1 MFVIKCS
8 PVLFRASYV
17 YFLISELVMFVSF
30 ISELVMFVSFIS
42 ELVMFVSFISA
53 LVIMDAEFAEL
64 VTDLFSD
71 ASSDGEDSNDD
82 EPDCFGITT
91 TTTEG
96 EFSGFE
102 DVGYVDLDRHF
113 RADDDFMAGWVEG
126 SRPKQTLPFMA
137 NTGLQSHVDLPDDP
151 KPIDFLNLFLDDGH
165 FETMAEET
173 NRYLETNELRP
184 HSRFHNWK

>member
-1 MFVIKCS
+1 MFESVCQYFLGQVMFYY
-8 PVLFRASYV
+8 VLF
-17 YFLISELVMFVSF
+17 L
-30 ISELVMFVSFIS
+30 IS

-53 LVIMDAEFAEL
+53 LVIMDADFPEL

-71 ASSDGEDSNDD
+71 LSSDGDDSDDD
-82 EPDCFGITT
+82 EPDCYGITT

-102 DVGYVDLDRHF
+102 NVGYVDLDRHF
-113 RADDDFMAGWVEG
+113 RADDDFMARWVEG
-126 SRPKQTLPFMA
+126 SRPQQTLPITA
-137 NTGLQSHVDLPDDP
+137 HTGLRHHVDLPDDP

-173 NRYLETNELRP
+173 NRYTQNNTWKLMNCDRIHDFTTGKELP
-184 HSRFHNWK
+184 WKK